1 MATTDP
7 AAAQAGMDAWLAW
20 GQRAGSAILDM
31 GAPVQPVAGAGDG
44 DPVGGFTI
52 MQADS
57 LDALQAVLE
66 GHPHTEWGGT
76 IEVLEFLP
84 MPGMDSAATD

>member
-1 MATTDP
+1 MSRHLS
-7 AAAQAGMDAWLAW
+7 GAW

-31 GAPVQPVAGAGDG
+31 GAPVQRVAGAGGG

-84 MPGMDSAATD
+84 MPGLDSAATD